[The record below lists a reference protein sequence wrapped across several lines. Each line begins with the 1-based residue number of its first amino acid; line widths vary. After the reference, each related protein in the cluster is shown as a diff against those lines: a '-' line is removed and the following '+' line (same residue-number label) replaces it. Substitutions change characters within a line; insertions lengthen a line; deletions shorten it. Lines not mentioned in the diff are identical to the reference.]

1 MQPAHTKQNP
11 GSDASGPNQPET
23 IAVPTATP
31 RPILGRIGAVLHVVR
46 VLIAYGHYFTATA
59 PARATEPQFATVAGV
74 FGTYDLATIMFRVQ
88 RGILRARALQRY
100 LLARAARG
108 RNLRF
113 VWPPY
118 VDLQPHHRPPPAPPR
133 AKPAEPRR
141 APRKEPALLGDDDPR
156 AFYLPTDE
164 ELDAEMRRRPV
175 GRTMT
180 YICLDLGVVPGF
192 CASDF
197 SGPFLKVLRHYGGSL
212 KRLYDV
218 RARREKS
225 FEQQRDRRPETWHW
239 DWRDLRAPAVR
250 QALGL
255 LIGEPPP
262 APMPAIAPS

>member
-1 MQPAHTKQNP
+1 MQPAPTTQNP

-31 RPILGRIGAVLHVVR
+31 HPMLGRIGAVLHVVR
-46 VLIAYGHYFTATA
+46 ALIAYGQYFAATATA
-59 PARATEPQFATVAGV
+59 RAAEPQFATVAAV
-74 FGTYDLATIMFRVQ
+74 FGTYDLATILFRVQ
-88 RGILRARALQRY
+88 RGILRALALQRY

-113 VWPPY
+113 AWPPC

-192 CASDF
+192 CAGEF
-197 SGPFLKVLRHYGGSL
+197 WNQFLNVIRRYGGSL
-212 KRLYDV
+212 NRLYEV
-218 RARREKS
+218 RERREKS
-225 FEQQRDRRPETWHW
+225 FQKERDRRPDTWHW
-239 DWRDLRAPAVR
+239 DWRDLRNPR
-250 QALGL
+250 QVLGL
-255 LIGEPPP
+255 LIGEAPPSTV
-262 APMPAIAPS
+262 PAIVPS